1 MSCEFEVLA
10 NIRFLIS
17 WVKCSSEEQ
26 QVLVSVAPQLAK
38 NTPGSDF
45 FRQPCKI
52 MCKYLNSHNYQALKD
67 KGFVT
72 PCCNILLCIVQA

>member
-1 MSCEFEVLA
+1 MLA

-26 QVLVSVAPQLAK
+26 QVLVSVAPQQAK

-45 FRQPCKI
+45 LVNRPLQ
-52 MCKYLNSHNYQALKD
+52 NY
-67 KGFVT
+67 
-72 PCCNILLCIVQA
+72 VQVLEFPQLPGAER